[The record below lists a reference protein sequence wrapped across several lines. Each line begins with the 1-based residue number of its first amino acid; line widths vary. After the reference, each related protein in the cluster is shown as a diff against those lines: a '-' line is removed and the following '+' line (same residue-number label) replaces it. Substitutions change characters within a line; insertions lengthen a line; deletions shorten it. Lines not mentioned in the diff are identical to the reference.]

1 MSLALAL
8 HDKLVSMWSAL
19 QFNGPSEKCVFSKL
33 ASLTQ
38 KLGVSLSQLLIR
50 KEVSQKLINLPLTY
64 ILPIKA
70 KILVRNGSVCPDS
83 WSHFTS
89 DLCLPSRNT
98 PLGPQPPDLH
108 QAHLQLQGVSL
119 SPSCIQL
126 SFQPLHLRLHQG
138 QPLLGLPGGLGLPLG
153 VPLGKGNQTSVCISF
168 PDSLIHPPIP

>member
-1 MSLALAL
+1 MHTYTHVAGTSLGAYKLLLNCLLMSLALAL

-83 WSHFTS
+83 
-89 DLCLPSRNT
+89 
-98 PLGPQPPDLH
+98 
-108 QAHLQLQGVSL
+108 
-119 SPSCIQL
+119 
-126 SFQPLHLRLHQG
+126 
-138 QPLLGLPGGLGLPLG
+138 
-153 VPLGKGNQTSVCISF
+153 
-168 PDSLIHPPIP
+168 